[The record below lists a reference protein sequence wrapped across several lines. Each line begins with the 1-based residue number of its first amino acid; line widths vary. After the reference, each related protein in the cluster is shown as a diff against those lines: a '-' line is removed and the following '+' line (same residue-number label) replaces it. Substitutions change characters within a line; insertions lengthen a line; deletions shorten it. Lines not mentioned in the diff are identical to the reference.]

1 MIVAATTLASSQI
14 DANSASEAHG
24 VCALERSSFIMA
36 IVNSQQ
42 PYSS

>member
-1 MIVAATTLASSQI
+1 MIVTATTLASSQV
-14 DANSASEAHG
+14 DTNNANAARG

-42 PYSS
+42 PCCS